1 MREPGSSARKSGSI
15 GRVRLGAITGA
26 VGIAMLLS
34 CGDPGPHNNP
44 YDPLFPVTATMSGPD
59 TLFSYLELAQ
69 FNAQFTPAF
78 ADTAIAWT
86 VGPVGVITKDLCD
99 SIVGGSGFLLQAGAP
114 GAFRSIAPPLE
125 PTTYLITIAASVGE
139 IDTTVARDT
148 SPAPPCSP
156 LHPSPVSVTIRTQQ
170 YRHSVYKTVVL
181 TQRPTRIQLRC
192 PDAHACDSVAVGGT
206 WAVWVDGFDA
216 LGNGIRAFPNSM
228 TNPQTGPPVAT
239 FTSRDTTIA
248 SVAPVGIRAANLTAL
263 KSGTTWIVATRKAL
277 ADSLQLVVK

>member
-1 MREPGSSARKSGSI
+1 MTGL
-15 GRVRLGAITGA
+15 RVRLAAIAGA
-26 VGIAMLLS
+26 VGMAMLLS

-59 TLFSYLELAQ
+59 TLFSYLEVAQ

-99 SIVGGSGFLLQAGAP
+99 SIVGGSGFLQAEAP

-125 PTTYLITIAASVGE
+125 PTTYSIVVAASVGE
-139 IDTTVARDT
+139 VDTTVSRDT
-148 SPAPPCSP
+148 IPEAPCSSTH
-156 LHPSPVSVTIRTQQ
+156 LSPVSVTIRTQQ
-170 YRHSVYKTVVL
+170 YRHSVYKTVIL

-192 PDAHACDSVAVGGT
+192 PDVHACDSTAVGGT

-216 LGNGIRAFPNSM
+216 LGNGIRALTNST
-228 TNPQTGPPVAT
+228 TNPHTGPPVAT

-248 SVAPVGIRAANLTAL
+248 SVVPVGIRAATIAAL
-263 KSGTTWIVATRKAL
+263 KTGTTWIVATRKTL